1 MASRTLL
8 PEPGQNVFKNLAPT
22 GPMDWLNTAPHPD
35 AQDALMRVCHSSVW
49 VERML
54 GARPFATVNA
64 LCVQADTTWRS
75 LSEEDWLE
83 GFAGHPRIG
92 DVDALR
98 KKYAES
104 AKPGWES
111 GEQAGAAAASEEVLG
126 ALKEGNDAY
135 EEKFGF
141 IFLVCATGKNADEM
155 LALLRRRLPNDRATE
170 LLVAVGE
177 QSKITAIRLDK
188 LLREHAALDAALDT

>member
-1 MASRTLL
+1 MEWINSVPDPEAQAS
-8 PEPGQNVFKNLAPT
+8 
-22 GPMDWLNTAPHPD
+22 
-35 AQDALMRVCHSSVW
+35 LMRVCHSSVW
-49 VERML
+49 VECMIA
-54 GARPFATVNA
+54 ARPFAAVDD
-64 LCVQADTTWRS
+64 LHIQADAIWRT
-75 LSEEDWLE
+75 LSEKDWLE

-98 KKYAES
+98 KKYAAA

-111 GEQAGAAAASEEVLG
+111 GEQAGASVASEEVLT

-141 IFLVCATGKNADEM
+141 IFLVCATGKTADQM
-155 LALLRRRLPNDRATE
+155 LELLRQRLPNERAAE

-177 QSKITAIRLDK
+177 QSKITTIRLDK
-188 LLREHAALDAALDT
+188 LLQEHAAVGA